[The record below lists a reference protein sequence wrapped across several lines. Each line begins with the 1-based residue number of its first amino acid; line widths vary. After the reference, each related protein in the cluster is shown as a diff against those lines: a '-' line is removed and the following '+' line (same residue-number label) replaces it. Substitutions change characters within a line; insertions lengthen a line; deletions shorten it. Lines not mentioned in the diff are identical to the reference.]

1 MQKTWKNARQS
12 MLATVLL
19 AALSACASSA
29 AVQNQNLQLQTLDQR
44 TQTVEARA
52 QQIEARA
59 QEIEKK
65 LGNDR
70 LFALLNEVER
80 LKSDV
85 AQLRGELE
93 LQQHSLQSM
102 QKRQLDLF
110 ADADTR
116 LAELEKAAKSPKNPE
131 TSANM
136 TANAAKNS
144 PSLTAPNAAKSLAAA
159 QDLLRARDFS
169 AAIAALKAHI
179 RDFPADKN
187 HAEAHYWLGVAHTA
201 AQQWREAIAAHEQFM
216 KLDNEHA
223 RVPDAMRALGSNYLQ
238 IQDKKAADAVWDKL
252 LRRFPKSD
260 AAAKVRAA
268 RGA

>member
-1 MQKTWKNARQS
+1 MKKWS
-12 MLATVLL
+12 VLL
-19 AALSACASSA
+19 FLSLSACASSA
-29 AVQNQNLQLQTLDQR
+29 DVQHQNRQLQTLDQR
-44 TQTVEARA
+44 TQTVEQRA
-52 QQIEARA
+52 QHIEARA
-59 QEIEKK
+59 QALEQK

-70 LFALLNEVER
+70 LFALLNEIER
-80 LKSDV
+80 LKTEV

-93 LQQHSLQSM
+93 LQNHSLQTM

-116 LAELEKAAKSPKNPE
+116 LAELEKAAKSPKNNA
-131 TSANM
+131 TSPNM
-136 TANAAKNS
+136 SVNAAKT
-144 PSLTAPNAAKSLAAA
+144 SLSAPNAAKSLSAA
-159 QDLLRARDFS
+159 QDLLRARDFP

-238 IQDKKAADAVWDKL
+238 IQDQKAANAVWDKL
-252 LRRFPKSD
+252 LRRFPKSE